1 MYKMESNLRKSDGRE
16 VKDFRDRKRSKYQD
30 LVTDWMGKVER
41 RKERMG
47 SMMSLIFQDFK
58 IG

>member
-16 VKDFRDRKRSKYQD
+16 VKDFRDKKRSKCQD
-30 LVTDWMGKVER
+30 LATDWMGKVER